1 MFNWK
6 SCRQNLICYRWNK
19 HFFVFIVVWRF
30 HNEKLVSRQSLHGAS
45 LRWHQIKK
53 VWNVN
58 GATDNHYGRLIWLI
72 NMQYLQIAFCFFF
85 PICDASSIL
94 RFWMKKFSHLHKF
107 QFVLFHIPFAHRN
120 LSICIRFALRKTSMK
135 TLNRVCVR
143 VNMWTVGL
151 YILNDIFPLVLYY
164 KTFFLLLLAINS
176 DR

>member
-72 NMQYLQIAFCFFF
+72 NMQYLQIAFCFFSQSAMHLQF
-85 PICDASSIL
+85 FASEWKSFRICINSSLCCFIYLL
-94 RFWMKKFSHLHKF
+94 RIVICQFAFDSHWERLQWKRWTECVCVWICELLAYIYLTIFSHWFCTTKHF
-107 QFVLFHIPFAHRN
+107 F
-120 LSICIRFALRKTSMK
+120 
-135 TLNRVCVR
+135 
-143 VNMWTVGL
+143 
-151 YILNDIFPLVLYY
+151 YY
-164 KTFFLLLLAINS
+164 FWQ
-176 DR
+176 